1 MTDCPRRARRVQ
13 LSTPGSSEKMMQKA
27 SESKADHVFLDLEDA
42 VAPSQKRDARKKIV
56 QALKTLN
63 WKGKTICVRIND
75 LTTEYAFEDIIEV
88 VEGAGEHLDTIMM
101 TKVMTPADVLFAAKL
116 LHQLEK
122 KLKLKRRIGL
132 EALIEEVEGLQNV
145 DAIAKCTPRLECLVF
160 GMGDFSASMGV
171 TNKNVGDSDGYPGDL
186 WHYARFRLVMACR
199 AAGIDPVD
207 GPFADFKNPE
217 TYREECRRS
226 MILGCVGKWAIH
238 PSQIEHALE
247 IYSPKPEDVARARK
261 LEKAYAEAE
270 AQGLGAINV
279 EGVMVEV
286 ASIRILRHPVL
297 NQSDPSGM
305 SSPPAARPMK
315 RAFVP
320 VASMFA
326 IQVMISLSVLSLGV
340 MMPVV

>member
-1 MTDCPRRARRVQ
+1 MSSSTSRTPLPRARSATRARR
-13 LSTPGSSEKMMQKA
+13 SS
-27 SESKADHVFLDLEDA
+27 
-42 VAPSQKRDARKKIV
+42 

-63 WKGKTICVRIND
+63 WKGKTRCVRIND

-101 TKVMTPADVLFAAKL
+101 TKVMTSADVLFADKL

-122 KLKLKRRIGL
+122 KLKLKHRIGL
-132 EALIEEVEGLQNV
+132 EALIEEVEGMQNV
-145 DAIAKCTPRLECLVF
+145 DAIAKSTPRLECLVF

-171 TNKNVGDSDGYPGDL
+171 TNKNVGESDGYPGDI

-217 TYREECRRS
+217 AYREECRRS

-247 IYSPKPEDVARARK
+247 IYSPKPEDIARARK

-270 AQGLGAINV
+270 AKGLGAINV
-279 EGVMVEV
+279 DGIMVDV
-286 ASIRILRHPVL
+286 ASIRILRNTVL
-297 NQSDPSGM
+297 NKADLYGM
-305 SSPPAARPMK
+305 
-315 RAFVP
+315 
-320 VASMFA
+320 
-326 IQVMISLSVLSLGV
+326 
-340 MMPVV
+340 

>member
-1 MTDCPRRARRVQ
+1 MTDRPRRARRVQ

-42 VAPSQKRDARKKIV
+42 VAPSQKREARKKIV
-56 QALKTLN
+56 EALKTLN
-63 WKGKTICVRIND
+63 WKGKTRCVRIND

-101 TKVMTPADVLFAAKL
+101 TKVLTPADILFADKL

-132 EALIEEVEGLQNV
+132 EALIEEVEGMQNV

-171 TNKNVGDSDGYPGDL
+171 TNKDVGSNDGYPGDI
-186 WHYARFRLVMACR
+186 WHYARFRLIMACR

-207 GPFADFKNPE
+207 GPFADFRNAE
-217 TYREECRRS
+217 AYREECRRS

-238 PSQIEHALE
+238 PSQIAIAKHTFSPSADKVAHARHLVSQ
-247 IYSPKPEDVARARK
+247 YAV
-261 LEKAYAEAE
+261 AEAE
-270 AQGLGAINV
+270 GAGAINID
-279 EGVMVEV
+279 GTMIDV
-286 ASIRILRHPVL
+286 ATIRLLRNGILDRAQL
-297 NQSDPSGM
+297 YGM
-305 SSPPAARPMK
+305 
-315 RAFVP
+315 
-320 VASMFA
+320 
-326 IQVMISLSVLSLGV
+326 
-340 MMPVV
+340 